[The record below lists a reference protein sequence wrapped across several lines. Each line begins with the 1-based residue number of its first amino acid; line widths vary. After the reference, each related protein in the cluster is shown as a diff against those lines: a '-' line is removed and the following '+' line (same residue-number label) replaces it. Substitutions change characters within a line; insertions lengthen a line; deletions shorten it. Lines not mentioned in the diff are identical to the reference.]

1 MNHLIER
8 VTTHPFFRG
17 MKRSHLAIL
26 AECATEANFKPDDIL
41 FRQGDPANE
50 FYIIES
56 GKIALE
62 AHELADGTALVQ
74 HLKPGE
80 VLGWSWLFSP
90 FIYQFQARA
99 IEPTEAIVLN
109 GAHLLV
115 ATERDHE
122 FGYEIM
128 KRLAQVVIHRLQA
141 TRKQLLALQIE
152 SAMEG

>member
-17 MKRSHLAIL
+17 MKPPHLAIL
-26 AECATEANFKPDDIL
+26 AECAAVASFKPDEIL
-41 FRQGDPANE
+41 FREGDPANE

-56 GKIALE
+56 GRIALE

-74 HLKPGE
+74 RLGAGE

-99 IEPTEAIVLN
+99 IEPTEVIVLN
-109 GAHLLV
+109 GGHLLV
-115 ATERDHE
+115 ATESDHE
-122 FGYEIM
+122 FGYELM
-128 KRLAQVVIHRLQA
+128 KRMSEVVIKRLQA
-141 TRKQLLALQIE
+141 TRKMLLEA
-152 SAMEG
+152 SAKAVSN